1 MRFFRYSL
9 LLYNALSAIGIF
21 LLVIAGFFYAIL
33 ILSIPLYATYRAFTD
48 KDPVIRKRYT
58 FSAIASAIT
67 FFLIGILALMISK
80 GIQKDREEQRLQQL
94 QKVYQHHK
102 LLAVMILV
110 DKQHIILCTRFV
122 KL

>member
-9 LLYNALSAIGIF
+9 LFYNALSAIGIF

-58 FSAIASAIT
+58 FSAIASAMT

-94 QKVYQHHK
+94 QESV
-102 LLAVMILV
+102 
-110 DKQHIILCTRFV
+110 R
-122 KL
+122 

>member
-58 FSAIASAIT
+58 CSAIASAIT

-94 QKVYQHHK
+94 QESV
-102 LLAVMILV
+102 
-110 DKQHIILCTRFV
+110 R
-122 KL
+122 